1 MKKISLYLCISILFA
16 ACNNEEEIEPNLY
29 LHLEES
35 EVIVVHATGGE
46 YKIPVSSNSDWQV
59 ETTAQW
65 LKVNT

>member
-46 YKIPVSSNSDWQV
+46 YKYLSPP
-59 ETTAQW
+59 TPTGK
-65 LKVNT
+65 LKQPPNG